1 MTRSWKRQRE
11 TDRSGIGKDDK
22 EQRQNVHPDSVGGQK
37 KRVVCRVGDEQ
48 ERLINPRDVN
58 KFITSGLTWLGRSRA
73 TKSIMWWKFK
83 LIPCDRPECH
93 YVTILNFKP
102 YAR

>member
-37 KRVVCRVGDEQ
+37 KRVVSRRGSSTQ
-48 ERLINPRDVN
+48 E
-58 KFITSGLTWLGRSRA
+58 TSISL
-73 TKSIMWWKFK
+73 
-83 LIPCDRPECH
+83 
-93 YVTILNFKP
+93 
-102 YAR
+102 